1 MVPKRGR
8 AAGPRSGTER
18 PDRPVT
24 NDGEPVLSVADLS
37 VEYPT
42 PTGPLR
48 AVSRFTMSVRP
59 GQVVGI
65 AGESG
70 SGKTA
75 VALALMGLSPSGAA
89 VSGSIRL
96 GDQEMAGRS
105 EQAWRRTRGHVA
117 SMVFQETQA
126 ALNPT
131 VSIGTQVS
139 AVFSSSLGL
148 PRREAR
154 SETVEALRRVQL
166 TDVDRV
172 MRSYP
177 HQLSGG
183 MCQRVVIAMA
193 VSCGSRILIAD
204 EPTTALDVR
213 VQQEILG
220 LIRRFAETEGLAVVL
235 ISHDLSVLEDM
246 CDELIIMYQGEIAET
261 GPTRDVL
268 TSPQHPYTRQLLAC
282 SPRLGTT
289 ATRLAEIPKAQ
300 RTWPE
305 GGCLYRS
312 RCDVAFEKCGE
323 HPQLPLALGPAAHRA
338 RCWRANSGSPEGG
351 QWQA

>member
-1 MVPKRGR
+1 MVSRR
-8 AAGPRSGTER
+8 ARPAGG
-18 PDRPVT
+18 
-24 NDGEPVLSVADLS
+24 DGEPVVSVTGLT

-42 PTGPLR
+42 PAGPLR
-48 AVSRFTMSVRP
+48 AVSDFTMTMRP
-59 GQVVGI
+59 GQVAGI

-75 VALALMGLSPSGAA
+75 VALALMGLSPAGAA

-96 GDQEMAGRS
+96 AGQEMAGRP
-105 EQAWRRTRGHVA
+105 EREWRRTRGHVA

-148 PRREAR
+148 PRSEAR
-154 SETVEALRRVQL
+154 SETAEALRRVQL

-213 VQQEILG
+213 VQQDILG
-220 LIRRFAETEGLAVVL
+220 LIRGFAETEGLAVVL

-246 CDELIIMYQGEIAET
+246 CDELTIMYQGEIAET
-261 GPTRDVL
+261 GPARDVL
-268 TSPQHPYTRQLLAC
+268 SSPQHPYTRQLLAC

-289 ATRLAEIPKAQ
+289 ARRLAEIPKSRQA
-300 RTWPE
+300 WPD

-312 RCDVAFEKCGE
+312 RCDVAFEKCGD
-323 HPQLPLALGPAAHRA
+323 HPRLPPADGPGAHRA
-338 RCWRANSGSPEGG
+338 RCWRANPGPAG
-351 QWQA
+351 

>member
-1 MVPKRGR
+1 VSRVVASRRDR
-8 AAGPRSGTER
+8 AAGRPTGAQGPARPAGASG
-18 PDRPVT
+18 
-24 NDGEPVLSVADLS
+24 GPVLSVADLS
-37 VEYPT
+37 VEYPSAA
-42 PTGPLR
+42 GPLQ
-48 AVSRFTMSVRP
+48 AVSMFTMAMRP

-75 VALALMGLSPSGAA
+75 VALALMGLSPSGAV

-96 GDQEMAGRS
+96 GEQEMVGRS
-105 EQAWRRTRGHVA
+105 EKEWRRTRGHVA

-131 VSIGTQVS
+131 VPIGIQVS

-148 PRREAR
+148 PRSEAR
-154 SETVEALRRVQL
+154 AETVEALRRVQL

-213 VQQEILG
+213 VQQDILH

-235 ISHDLSVLEDM
+235 ISHDLAVLEDM
-246 CDELIIMYQGEIAET
+246 CNELIIMYRGEIAET
-261 GPTRDVL
+261 GPTADVL
-268 TSPQHPYTRQLLAC
+268 ASPQHPYTRQLLAC

-289 ATRLAEIPKAQ
+289 ARRLAEIPRAD
-300 RTWPE
+300 RAWPA

-323 HPQLPLALGPAAHRA
+323 HPPLPVAAGPDPHRA
-338 RCWRANSGSPEGG
+338 RCWRAISEP
-351 QWQA
+351 AA

>member
-1 MVPKRGR
+1 MVSRRRGAAGRPSPRGR
-8 AAGPRSGTER
+8 PAGPAGG
-18 PDRPVT
+18 
-24 NDGEPVLSVADLS
+24 DGAPVLSVTGLT

-42 PTGPLR
+42 PAGPLR
-48 AVSRFTMSVRP
+48 AVSDFTMTMRP

-96 GDQEMAGRS
+96 ADHEMAGRP
-105 EQAWRRTRGHVA
+105 EREWRRTRGHVA
-117 SMVFQETQA
+117 SMVFQETQT

-148 PRREAR
+148 PRNEAR
-154 SETVEALRRVQL
+154 SETAEALRRVQL

-213 VQQEILG
+213 VQQDILG
-220 LIRRFAETEGLAVVL
+220 LIRGFAETEGLAVVL

-261 GPTRDVL
+261 GSARNVL
-268 TSPQHPYTRQLLAC
+268 SSPQHPYTRQLLAC

-289 ATRLAEIPKAQ
+289 ARRLAEIPKSQQA
-300 RTWPE
+300 WPD

-323 HPQLPLALGPAAHRA
+323 HPRLPPAEHPGAHRA
-338 RCWRANSGSPEGG
+338 RCWRANPGPAG
-351 QWQA
+351 